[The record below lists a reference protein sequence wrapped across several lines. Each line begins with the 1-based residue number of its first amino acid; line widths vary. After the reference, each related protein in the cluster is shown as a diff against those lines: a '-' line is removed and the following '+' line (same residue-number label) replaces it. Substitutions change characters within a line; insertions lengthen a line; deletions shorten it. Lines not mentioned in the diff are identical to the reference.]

1 LIRYD
6 SEINI
11 ASDKPHP
18 PRLAWKSLKV
28 IGYAT
33 ALVLMTTVLAYN
45 IGSRSKV
52 EANVQQVRQPL
63 FVMLSD
69 GSIRNRYVI
78 HIVNKTESDEIYTID
93 VEGISPRA
101 LDMHHFRSVS
111 VKAGKGLNMN
121 AAVNLPAE
129 AASKV
134 KNFKFVIT
142 SASTKEVIK
151 IEANFNS

>member
-1 LIRYD
+1 
-6 SEINI
+6 
-11 ASDKPHP
+11 
-18 PRLAWKSLKV
+18 
-28 IGYAT
+28 
-33 ALVLMTTVLAYN
+33 M
-45 IGSRSKV
+45 
-52 EANVQQVRQPL
+52 NVQQVRQPL

-69 GSIRNRYVI
+69 GSIRNRYLI

-129 AASKV
+129 EASKV
-134 KNFKFVIT
+134 KNFKFLIT

-151 IEANFNS
+151 IEANFNN